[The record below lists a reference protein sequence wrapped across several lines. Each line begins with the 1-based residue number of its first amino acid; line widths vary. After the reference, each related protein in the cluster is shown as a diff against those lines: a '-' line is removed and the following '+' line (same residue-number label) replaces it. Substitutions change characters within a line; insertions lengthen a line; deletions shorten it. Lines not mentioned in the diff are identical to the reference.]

1 MLESGALLLLPGES
15 LPLGTT
21 EARESART
29 VCDALTG
36 EPVGF
41 AVWRKQRGGWLARWL
56 LRPVL
61 AVHEMDDAPLLFTI
75 HQLWGLAP
83 TWEVRD
89 AEGFVLGVLAGPVL
103 KDHFGRTLALC
114 LRAQDGTEVRDAEGR
129 TLLTLTEASGGKKLT
144 FAPEAEANP
153 FLKMLLVATA
163 LVGPASG

>member
-1 MLESGALLLLPGES
+1 MLENGALLLLPGDA
-15 LPLGTT
+15 LPL
-21 EARESART
+21 EASVARESVRT

-41 AVWRKQRGGWLARWL
+41 AVWRKQRSGWLARWL

-89 AEGFVLGVLAGPVL
+89 AEGFVLGVLVGSAL
-103 KDHFGRTLALC
+103 KDHYGRTLAVC
-114 LRAQDGTEVRDAEGR
+114 FRVQDGTQVRDAEGR
-129 TLLTLTEASGGKKLT
+129 TLLSLTDTPGGKKLT
-144 FAPEAEANP
+144 FAPEVETNP
-153 FLKMLLVATA
+153 FLKMLLVAAA
-163 LVGPASG
+163 LVGPE

>member
-1 MLESGALLLLPGES
+1 MLENGALLLLPGDA
-15 LPLGTT
+15 LPLGATG
-21 EARESART
+21 APESAHA

-56 LRPVL
+56 VRPVL

-89 AEGFVLGVLAGPVL
+89 AEGFVLGVLAGSVV
-103 KDHFGRTLALC
+103 KDHYGRNLALC
-114 LRAQDGTEVRDAEGR
+114 LRTQDGTQVRDAEGR
-129 TLLTLTEASGGKKLT
+129 TLLTLTETSGGKKLT

-153 FLKMLLVATA
+153 FLKMLLVAVA
-163 LVGPASG
+163 LVRPA